1 MPTQLDPQG
10 VESAA
15 LLEAAHFN
23 RARVL
28 EVGSG
33 DGRLAF
39 RYATVPASV
48 VGIEPDATELA
59 LARGACPAYL
69 RRRVSF
75 VQATAL
81 ALPFRSA
88 TFDIAVLAWSL

>member
-1 MPTQLDPQG
+1 MPTQLDPHG

-15 LLEAAHFN
+15 LLEAAPFN
-23 RARVL
+23 QARVL

-39 RYATVPASV
+39 RYATASASV
-48 VGIEPDATELA
+48 VGIEPDATALA
-59 LARGACPAYL
+59 SARGACPADL